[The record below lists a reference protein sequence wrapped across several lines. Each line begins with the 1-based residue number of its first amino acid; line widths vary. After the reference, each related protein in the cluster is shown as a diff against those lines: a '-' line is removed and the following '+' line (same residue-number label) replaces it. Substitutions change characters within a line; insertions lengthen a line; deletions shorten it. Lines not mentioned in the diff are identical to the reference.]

1 MNQQH
6 HHSPTTVSDLANVI
20 LAVNSEIEEI
30 ILVGEKV
37 QAIQEAAELYNELQ
51 TLVTADY
58 FSDIEFEV
66 MKQIGIS
73 WHKELTQY
81 TKTLGEQN
89 GIKEE
94 HYENLEELE
103 DQIKDALKD
112 LFEKGKGNNNADCD
126 WEHPEWDN

>member
-1 MNQQH
+1 MK
-6 HHSPTTVSDLANVI
+6 HSPTTVSDLANVI
-20 LAVNSEIEEI
+20 IAINSEIEEV
-30 ILVGEKV
+30 ILVGEKI
-37 QAIQEAAELYNELQ
+37 QAIQEAADLYNELQ

-66 MKQIGIS
+66 MKRIGIS

-103 DQIKDALKD
+103 DQIRDALKD
-112 LFEKGKGNNNADCD
+112 LFEKGKGNDNGNANNNGN

>member
-1 MNQQH
+1 MK
-6 HHSPTTVSDLANVI
+6 HSPTTVSDLANTVI
-20 LAVNSEIEEI
+20 TIAEEIEDI
-30 ILVGEKV
+30 ILIGEKI
-37 QAIQEAAELYNELQ
+37 QAIQEAAHLYNELQ

-66 MKQIGIS
+66 MKRIGIS
-73 WHKELTQY
+73 WQKELAQY
-81 TKTLGEQN
+81 TKTLGEQS

-103 DQIKDALKD
+103 DQIRDALKD
-112 LFEKGKGNNNADCD
+112 LFEKGRNNGNANDGD

>member
-1 MNQQH
+1 MK
-6 HHSPTTVSDLANVI
+6 HSPTTVSDLSNTVI
-20 LAVNSEIEEI
+20 AIAEEI
-30 ILVGEKV
+30 DNIILIGEKIP
-37 QAIQEAAELYNELQ
+37 AIQEAAELYNELQ

-58 FSDIEFEV
+58 FTDIEFAV
-66 MKQIGIS
+66 MKRIGIS
-73 WHKELTQY
+73 WHKELRQY

-103 DQIKDALKD
+103 DQIRDALKD
-112 LFEKGKGNNNADCD
+112 LFEKGNNNGRDNGN